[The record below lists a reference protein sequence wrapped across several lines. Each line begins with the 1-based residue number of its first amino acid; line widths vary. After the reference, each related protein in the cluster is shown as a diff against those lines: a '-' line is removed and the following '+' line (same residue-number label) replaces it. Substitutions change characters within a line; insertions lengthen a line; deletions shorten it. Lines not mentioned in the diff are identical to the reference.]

1 MSADRTR
8 RQVDPRDPY
17 YHPTH
22 VGHAAAAEQCG
33 RRGVKTTPSRIKRAT
48 EAGDLAYSIVSGK
61 RAYSEADLDDWLLS
75 LRKPARVEHGPV
87 SA

>member
-1 MSADRTR
+1 MSADRAR
-8 RQVDPRDPY
+8 RDIDPRDPY

-22 VGHAAAAEQCG
+22 VGHAAAAEHCG

-48 EAGDLAYSIVSGK
+48 EAGELAYSIVSGK
-61 RAYSEADLDDWLLS
+61 RAYSEFDLDTWLLS
-75 LRKPARVEHGPV
+75 LRKPARTEQGRV